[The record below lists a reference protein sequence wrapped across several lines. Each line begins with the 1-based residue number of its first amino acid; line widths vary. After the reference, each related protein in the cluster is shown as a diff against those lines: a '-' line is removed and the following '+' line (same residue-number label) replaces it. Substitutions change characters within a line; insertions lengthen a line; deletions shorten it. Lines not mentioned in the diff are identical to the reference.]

1 MILDA
6 QFTEQEV
13 ELHADFGVVK
23 VVNIGTVEEL
33 PRWQGGS
40 Y

>member
-13 ELHADFGVVK
+13 ELNADFGVVK
-23 VVNIGTVEEL
+23 VVSTGATEEL
-33 PRWQGGS
+33 PVWQGGS